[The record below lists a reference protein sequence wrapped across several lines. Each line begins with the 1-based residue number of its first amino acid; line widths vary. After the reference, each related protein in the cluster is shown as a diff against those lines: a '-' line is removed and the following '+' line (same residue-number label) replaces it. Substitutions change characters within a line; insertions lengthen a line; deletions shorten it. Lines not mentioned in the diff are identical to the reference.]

1 MDLQLDG
8 KRAIVTGG
16 GSGIGFAIAAGLAE
30 EGVAVAVVG
39 RRRDPLE
46 AAAERLREQTGGRVI
61 AVVGDT
67 GDDAS
72 VTAMVASVV
81 EQFGGVDILVNAA
94 SENPAQPGG
103 LGYEHATDEAFTRQ
117 LNVKVIGY
125 LRTARAVAPYFK
137 AQRWGRIINVSGVG
151 VRQTY
156 SVINSV
162 RNSGVVALTKNL
174 ADELGP
180 YGVTATPIYPGHT
193 LSDNYRARLRVE
205 AEQKGMELEAYLATI
220 DTHNAIGRF
229 VLPEEVAWVVT
240 FLASP
245 KSVTIS
251 GDPIPVGGG
260 FLGHIYY

>member
-1 MDLQLDG
+1 MDLQLRG

-16 GSGIGFAIAAGLAE
+16 GSGIGYAIAAGLSQ
-30 EGVAVAVVG
+30 EGVSVAVVG
-39 RRRDPLE
+39 RRPEPLA
-46 AAAERLREQTGGRVI
+46 AAAERLREGSGNPVL
-61 AVVGDT
+61 AVPADT
-67 GDDAS
+67 GDKES
-72 VTAMVASVV
+72 VERMVAAVAA
-81 EQFGGVDILVNAA
+81 EFGGVDILVNVA

-103 LGYEHATDEAFTRQ
+103 LTWEHATDDVFARQ

-125 LRTARAVAPYFK
+125 LRTARAVAPYFI
-137 AQRWGRIINVSGVG
+137 AQRWGRIINVSGIG
-151 VRQTY
+151 TRQTY
-156 SVINSV
+156 SVVNSV

-180 YGVTATPIYPGHT
+180 HGVTANVVYPGHT
-193 LSDNYRARLRVE
+193 LSGNYRERLAGE
-205 AEQKGMELEAYLATI
+205 AAERGMPLADYLATI
-220 DTHNAIGRF
+220 DTRNAIGRF
-229 VLPEEVAWVVT
+229 VEPEEIAWVTT